1 MELICYKWNY
11 FQVTVQIEQ
20 LNTYWQGCRWGMG
33 EVGGLAV
40 GGGFAAKV
48 RMGKGG
54 QGRTIGVGGGAMHAG
69 KDLIY

>member
-1 MELICYKWNY
+1 MGLICYKWNY

-33 EVGGLAV
+33 KLEDWRWEKDLRRKSGWE
-40 GGGFAAKV
+40 KV
-48 RMGKGG
+48 VRE
-54 QGRTIGVGGGAMHAG
+54 GRLVWEEGAMHAG